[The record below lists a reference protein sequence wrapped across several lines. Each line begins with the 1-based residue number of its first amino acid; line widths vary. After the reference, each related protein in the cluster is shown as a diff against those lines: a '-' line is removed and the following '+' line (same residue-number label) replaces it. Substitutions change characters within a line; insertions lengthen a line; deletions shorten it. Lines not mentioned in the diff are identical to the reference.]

1 MSKWED
7 HMSFYLYLPMSSVK
21 STSKGIIQIDLF
33 SPFDLIGFFS
43 LSISH
48 FPTLELPLEHFLS
61 CGIKNKNYFSLTA
74 NWWPRSDLKMTT
86 TKIFERFPW
95 LSVSI
100 IFLSSFHNYVF
111 LQVVN
116 GSLISFSRSSVE
128 LNFVTLKTL

>member
-48 FPTLELPLEHFLS
+48 FLTLELPLEHFS
-61 CGIKNKNYFSLTA
+61 SSGIKNNNHFFADRELMTPK
-74 NWWPRSDLKMTT
+74 WPQNDHNKF
-86 TKIFERFPW
+86 FERFPW